1 MYIETSHSCGKYT
14 RHLLR
19 ESFREGA
26 KVKHRTIANLS
37 GCSTEELEA
46 MRLALKYKGDL
57 TALGSVRS
65 DIGLRQGVSVGA
77 VWVVYDLARQL
88 GVVDALGPSREGRL
102 ALWQVIAR
110 VIDQGS
116 RLSAVRLA
124 MSHAACE
131 VAGLEGFNEDDL
143 YGNLDWLEQKQEGIE
158 ERLGNQRE
166 GKGESQLFLYDVTS
180 SYLEGRYNEL
190 GEFGYNRDGKKGKQQ
205 IVIGL
210 LCDEVGRPLS
220 IQVFPGNTH
229 DSQTLGDQIRKVA
242 ERFGGKGVTFVGD
255 RGMIKSDQVASL
267 GGQGFHYITAI
278 TKPQIEALLNQGT
291 IQMGLFDEK
300 LSEVTAADGTRYI
313 LRRNPL
319 RAEEVEKNRQSK
331 RWSLENEVR
340 KQNEYLRDHP
350 RAKEKVALRKIEER
364 SEKLKLNSWV
374 KTSLQGR
381 EIRLEVDEEALH
393 EVSKLDGCYV
403 LKTDVTKS
411 EASKETIHDRYKDL
425 ALVEWAFR
433 TSKTVA
439 LEMRPVY
446 VRRESRTRGHAL
458 VVMLAYLIVQ
468 ELGKRW
474 RDIDVTVEEGIKEL
488 TTLCATE
495 IVVKGKPHCNKIPEP
510 RPSVKTLLK
519 KAKVLLPQVLPCR
532 RVTVATRK
540 KLTQNRKRK

>member
-1 MYIETSHSCGKYT
+1 MYVETSHSRGKYT

-37 GCSTEELEA
+37 RCTPQEIEA
-46 MRLALKYKGDL
+46 MRLALKHKGDL
-57 TALGSVRS
+57 TALGSVGS
-65 DIGLRQGVSVGA
+65 DIGLRQGVSVWA
-77 VWVVYDLARQL
+77 VWAVYDLARQL
-88 GVVDALGPSREGRL
+88 GVAEALGCSREGRL

-116 RLSAVRLA
+116 RLSAVRLG

-131 VAGLEGFNEDDL
+131 VVGLEGFNEDDL
-143 YGNLDWLEQKQEGIE
+143 YGNLDWLEQKQGGIE
-158 ERLGNQRE
+158 ERLFTGR
-166 GKGESQLFLYDVTS
+166 GSKGRSQLFLYDVTS

-205 IVIGL
+205 IVVGL
-210 LCDEVGRPLS
+210 LCDEGGRPVL
-220 IQVFPGNTH
+220 IQVFPGNTS
-229 DSQTLGDQIRKVA
+229 DGQTLGDQIRKVA
-242 ERFGGKGVTFVGD
+242 ERFGGKAVTFVGD
-255 RGMIKSDQVASL
+255 RGMIKSDQIASL

-278 TKPQIEALLNQGT
+278 TKPQIEALLKQGT

-300 LSEVTAADGTRYI
+300 LSEVTEEDGTRYI

-319 RAEEVEKNRQSK
+319 RVEELEKNRQSK
-331 RWSLENEVR
+331 
-340 KQNEYLRDHP
+340 QNAYLQEHAG
-350 RAKEKVALRKIEER
+350 AKPQVALRKVVER
-364 SEKLKLNSWV
+364 SEKLKLTCWV
-374 KTSLQGR
+374 TASLQGR
-381 EIRLEVDEEALH
+381 EIRLAIDEAALQEAR
-393 EVSKLDGCYV
+393 KLDGCYV
-403 LKTDVTKS
+403 LKTDAKKS

-446 VRRESRTRGHAL
+446 VRRERRTRGHAL

-474 RDIDVTVEEGIKEL
+474 YAIDMTVEEGIKEL
-488 TTLCATE
+488 TSLCATE
-495 IVVKGKPHCNKIPEP
+495 IVVKGKARCNKIPEP
-510 RPSVKTLLK
+510 RPSVANLLK
-519 KAKVLLPQVLPCR
+519 QAKVVLPQALPCR
-532 RVTVATRK
+532 TVMVATRR